1 MKTIASTVSEYVKTK
16 PYLASAL
23 SDGIINLT
31 SLARKI
37 HPDIVALMNKPVNQG
52 AIIMSLKRVSDD
64 ARYTATKKIIKV
76 LKNLGD
82 ITVRSALVDYGFLL
96 SETLLLTQAN
106 LLKKIEF
113 KKDVFY
119 TSSRG
124 VAESNIVVSQNIVP
138 LVDELFQNEVCQSKV
153 ENLSSITIKLPTD
166 NVKIPG
172 IYYFL
177 FQRLSWEGVNITE
190 VISTSNEFT
199 ILMDEDQVDIAFK
212 VIKDLMVVLTV
223 QKSKQKPL
231 SLFDRWLLQRDK
243 PDAHQTFYGIKTL
256 YSFCSCYKTD
266 HKKSP
271 HVCEGLM
278 DTETGSV

>member
-1 MKTIASTVSEYVKTK
+1 MKTIAATVTEYIKTK

-23 SDGIINLT
+23 SEGIINLT

-37 HPDIVALMNKPVNQG
+37 HPDIETLMNKTVNQG

-64 ARYTATKKIIKV
+64 INFTATKKIIRV

-82 ITVRSALVDYGFLL
+82 ITVRSSLVDYGFLL

-138 LVDELFQNEVCQSKV
+138 LVDELFQNEVCHSKV
-153 ENLSSITIKLPTD
+153 ENLSS
-166 NVKIPG
+166 
-172 IYYFL
+172 
-177 FQRLSWEGVNITE
+177 
-190 VISTSNEFT
+190 
-199 ILMDEDQVDIAFK
+199 
-212 VIKDLMVVLTV
+212 
-223 QKSKQKPL
+223 
-231 SLFDRWLLQRDK
+231 
-243 PDAHQTFYGIKTL
+243 
-256 YSFCSCYKTD
+256 
-266 HKKSP
+266 
-271 HVCEGLM
+271 
-278 DTETGSV
+278 

>member
-37 HPDIVALMNKPVNQG
+37 HPNIEALMNKPVNQG

-212 VIKDLMVVLTV
+212 VIKDLKNL
-223 QKSKQKPL
+223 
-231 SLFDRWLLQRDK
+231 
-243 PDAHQTFYGIKTL
+243 
-256 YSFCSCYKTD
+256 
-266 HKKSP
+266 
-271 HVCEGLM
+271 
-278 DTETGSV
+278 